1 MKIFSKRNIIIVSLA
16 VLAVGYGFYRYRQTN
31 QPVSYDIIKVTR
43 GNLAQTVEATGKI
56 QSANDLEMRFETAG
70 ILSEIRVKEND
81 QVKAGQILASLH
93 AAQLNAAVAQA
104 KANLDQTIAGSTSET
119 IAQYEADVKKA
130 EANLAKARA
139 DLNNLEAGLKQGLDN
154 SYINQINTLQGAL
167 APVETS
173 MTDMDTVLGVENSS
187 ANNAFDLA
195 LVTMDNSSFYYSR
208 AKSDFSAARI
218 KINAVKSAVQ
228 TLVISSSAD
237 EIATATGKVKESL
250 DSLATAL
257 DSAWTVLDKLD
268 VNAPAHNLTIG
279 TVMAKKTTL
288 DTDKAAVTT
297 KKTAVL
303 TGEQTIAT
311 AKLNY
316 QGDVGSA
323 GASQVAQYEA
333 SVKIYEAALAS
344 AQASLAVKKAPQ
356 REVDLAPLRA
366 ALAQAVAN
374 REKTVLRAPIDGVI
388 AKVNKKV
395 GELVSSTDVVINF
408 ISPHFEID
416 VDIPETDVAKLK
428 LNDSVVITL
437 DAFGDDIKFSGKVAS
452 IEPASTEIQ
461 DVVYYKVK
469 MTLDDTDKAVKSG
482 MTANVT
488 VSTASRENTLYI
500 PSRAVRTNDEKYVR
514 VLIGNEVK
522 DMPIKLG
529 LKADDGKI
537 EVLSGL
543 QEGDL
548 VVLGVKAK

>member
-1 MKIFSKRNIIIVSLA
+1 MKIFSKRNIIILVVVLLA
-16 VLAVGYGFYRYRQTN
+16 AGYGFYRYRQAN
-31 QPVSYDIIKVTR
+31 QSVSYDAVKVMR

-70 ILSEIRVKEND
+70 ILGEVRVKEND

-104 KANLDQTIAGSTSET
+104 QANLDQTIAGSTSET
-119 IAQYEADVKKA
+119 VAQYEADVKKA
-130 EANLAKARA
+130 EANLAKAQA
-139 DLNNLEAGLKQGLDN
+139 DLANLKAGLKQALDN
-154 SYINQINTLQGAL
+154 AYVNQITVLQGAITPL
-167 APVETS
+167 ETA
-173 MTDMDTVLGVENSS
+173 MTDMDSVLGVENVN
-187 ANNAFDLA
+187 ANDAFDVA
-195 LVTMDNSSFYYSR
+195 LTSLDNSSYYVSP
-208 AKSDFSAARI
+208 AKSNFNTARLNLNIAKNADFVLSVGSSPAEIDAAVT
-218 KINAVKSAVQ
+218 KTK
-228 TLVISSSAD
+228 
-237 EIATATGKVKESL
+237 
-250 DSLATAL
+250 TAL
-257 DSAWTVLDKLD
+257 EAIYNALAGVWTVLDKLD
-268 VNAPAHNLTIG
+268 VNAPQHNLTISI
-279 TVMAKKTTL
+279 VNAKKTTI
-288 DTDKAAVTT
+288 DTDRAAITT

-316 QGDVGSA
+316 QGETGA
-323 GASQVAQYEA
+323 FGASQVAQYEA
-333 SVKIYEAALAS
+333 NVKIYEAALVS
-344 AQASLAVKKAPQ
+344 AQAALAVKKAPQ

-395 GELVSSTDVVINF
+395 GELVSSADVVINF

-469 MTLDDTDKAVKSG
+469 MTLDVTDKAVKSG

-488 VSTASRENTLYI
+488 VSTASRENVLYI
-500 PSRAVRTNDEKYVR
+500 PSRAVRTKDEKYAR
-514 VLIGNEVK
+514 VLVGNEVK
-522 DMPIKLG
+522 DVPIKLG
-529 LKADDGKI
+529 LKADDGKTEI
-537 EVLSGL
+537 LSGL

-548 VVLGVKAK
+548 VVLGVKTQ

>member
-1 MKIFSKRNIIIVSLA
+1 M
-16 VLAVGYGFYRYRQTN
+16 
-31 QPVSYDIIKVTR
+31 
-43 GNLAQTVEATGKI
+43 
-56 QSANDLEMRFETAG
+56 
-70 ILSEIRVKEND
+70 
-81 QVKAGQILASLH
+81 
-93 AAQLNAAVAQA
+93 
-104 KANLDQTIAGSTSET
+104 AGSTSET

-130 EANLAKARA
+130 EANLVKALT
-139 DLNNLEAGLKQGLDN
+139 DLSNLKAGLKQGLDN

-195 LVTMDNSSFYYSR
+195 LVTMDNSSFYYSQ
-208 AKSDFSAARI
+208 AKSDFSAARV
-218 KINAVKSAVQ
+218 KINAAKSVVQ

-237 EIATATGKVKESL
+237 EVATATDKVKESL
-250 DSLATAL
+250 DAIATAL
-257 DSAWTVLDKLD
+257 GSTWTVLDKLD

-279 TVMAKKTTL
+279 IVTAKKTTL
-288 DTDKAAVTT
+288 DTDKASVTT

-303 TGEQTIAT
+303 TGEQTMAT

-316 QGDVGSA
+316 QGEAGSA

-333 SVKIYEAALAS
+333 NVKIYEAALGS

-374 REKTVLRAPIDGVI
+374 REKTVLRAPIDGMI

-395 GELVSSTDVVINF
+395 GELVASTDVVINF

-437 DAFGDDIKFSGKVAS
+437 DAFGDDVKFSGKVAS

-482 MTANVT
+482 MTTNVT

-514 VLIGNEVK
+514 VLVGNEVK
-522 DMPIKLG
+522 DMPVKLG

-548 VVLGVKAK
+548 VVLGIKTK